1 MLGYV
6 DNLDTVYLNN
16 VYNRDLDIYHS
27 SNTTL
32 EKGIHWIY
40 SVLDSVFLYEAKIVY
55 QKNPIFLTDESVSLE
70 KIAYEV
76 GVWELNSNVLNWSVV
91 LDKKQNI
98 EVYENPYLNAWFSY
112 FVNGSESSFL
122 GYIHPE
128 LCFIND
134 SITNTLILPFTS
146 SLYFVLT
153 NDYFSECYVSP
164 MFIVMNIILN
174 TSAVLLL
181 ISFYFSYY
189 TNSTKDENTID
200 QDYLVAAMSVEA
212 EEEIASID
220 DLSLSLFLLIYLF
233 AWFFYANVIFILTNV
248 PEVSMIFY
256 HLPFLYYMTVL
267 IPTLLLYDFGIYFAT
282 YLRGASTTPSFVM
295 ELLYDYIAFSAF
307 YIRLLV
313 QNVRILLMTF
323 TYFSLYECIL
333 TYVSFSSWF
342 GNYETLWEDN
352 DYNYSNYNSYYFLI
366 RIPTQIIYWLYE
378 LFHTFFVVT
387 AQFVA
392 FFAMSFWLFLFL
404 FTMFVLEQQERFF
417 NVKKSERK
425 EKLKKILNL

>member
-6 DNLDTVYLNN
+6 DNFDTVYLNN
-16 VYNRDLDIYHS
+16 TYNRDLDIYYS
-27 SNTTL
+27 SNTAL

-40 SVLDSVFLYEAKIVY
+40 SILDTVFLYEVKIVY
-55 QKNPIFLTDESVSLE
+55 QKDSSLLADESINIE
-70 KIAYEV
+70 KLAYEV
-76 GVWELNSNVLNWSVV
+76 GLWELDNSLIAWSIV

-98 EVYENPYLNAWFSY
+98 EAYENPYLNAWFSY

-134 SITNTLILPFTS
+134 SVISTLILPFTS
-146 SLYFVLT
+146 SLYFVLS
-153 NDYFSECYVSP
+153 NDYFSECYASP
-164 MFIVMNIILN
+164 VFIILNVILN
-174 TSAVLLL
+174 TSAMLLL
-181 ISFYFSYY
+181 VAFYFSYY
-189 TNSTKDENTID
+189 NNSSKDENTID

-220 DLSLSLFLLIYLF
+220 DISITLFLLIYLF
-233 AWFFYANVIFILTNV
+233 AWFFYANVVFILTNV

-256 HLPFLYYMTVL
+256 HLPLLYYLTILV
-267 IPTLLLYDFGIYFAT
+267 PTLLLYDFGIYFLA
-282 YLRGASTTPSFVM
+282 YLRGASTTPSFGM
-295 ELLYDYIAFSAF
+295 ELLYDYIAFSTF
-307 YIRLLV
+307 YVRLLV
-313 QNVRILLMTF
+313 QNVRILLMTL

-333 TYVSFSSWF
+333 TYISFTSWF

-352 DYNYSNYNSYYFLI
+352 NYNYTNYNSYYFLI

-378 LFHTFFVVT
+378 LFHTFFVIT

-392 FFAMSFWLFLFL
+392 FFAISFWLYLFL

-417 NVKKSERK
+417 NVKKAERK
-425 EKLKKILNL
+425 KKIKKFLKL